1 MKEWQL
7 KTELQSGA
15 KVQAVRS
22 DNVTELKAT
31 LDQWCA
37 SFGVTPQYT
46 VPHMSIQNGV
56 AERAIQTTENS
67 VHAMTKE
74 AELPIE
80 FWVQAAETDAYL
92 RNRTAIG
99 PIVDGQPTTPKEAF
113 TGLKP
118 SINHIH
124 V

>member
-1 MKEWQL
+1 MC
-7 KTELQSGA
+7 
-15 KVQAVRS
+15 S
-22 DNVTELKAT
+22 DNVTELKTT

-37 SFGVTPQYT
+37 SFGVTPQYM
-46 VPHMSIQNGV
+46 VLHMLIQNGV
-56 AERAIQTTENS
+56 AEQAIQTTENS

-92 RNRTAIG
+92 RNHTAIE
-99 PIVDGQPTTPKEAF
+99 PIIDDQPTTPEEAF
-113 TGLKP
+113 TELKP
-118 SINHIH
+118 FIDHIH